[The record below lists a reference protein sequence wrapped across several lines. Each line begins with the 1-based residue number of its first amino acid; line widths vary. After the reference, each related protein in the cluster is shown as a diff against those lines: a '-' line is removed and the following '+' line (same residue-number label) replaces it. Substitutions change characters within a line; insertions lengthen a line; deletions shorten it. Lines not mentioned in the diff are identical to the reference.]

1 MTSATAGE
9 VLFLHGM
16 GDGPQLWDEQRDL
29 LPPGWR
35 SSAPDL
41 MAGPRKDGVPLRL
54 EREVDDV
61 VAALGESGAP
71 PVHLCGHSMGAM
83 IALAAA
89 LRAPEW
95 VAGLVLCG
103 GQVRPPP
110 ALMAVQTWLLRVLP
124 TSTIAP
130 GGWSR
135 REVLDAHRQVTAF
148 DARGRLGRIAA
159 PALVI
164 CGSADRANR
173 PAASALAAG
182 IPGAR
187 LQIVRGAGHRV
198 PVDRPRV
205 FARALHEHL
214 AAASG

>member
-1 MTSATAGE
+1 MTSATASE

-29 LPPGWR
+29 LPAGW
-35 SSAPDL
+35 SSAAPDL
-41 MAGPRKDGVPLRL
+41 MAGPRADGAPLRL
-54 EREVDDV
+54 ERAVDDV
-61 VAALGESGAP
+61 VDALGERSAP

-89 LRAPEW
+89 LRAPER

-110 ALMAVQTWLLRVLP
+110 AAMAAQTWLLRVLP
-124 TSTIAP
+124 ASTIAP
-130 GGWSR
+130 AGWSR
-135 REVLDAHRQVTAF
+135 REVLDAHREVAAF
-148 DARGRLGRIAA
+148 DARGRLGEIGS
-159 PALVI
+159 PALVL
-164 CGSADRANR
+164 CGAGDRANR

-187 LQIVRGAGHRV
+187 LQVIRGAGHRV
-198 PVDRPRV
+198 PADRPTA
-205 FARALHEHL
+205 FARALQEHL
-214 AAASG
+214 GAASG